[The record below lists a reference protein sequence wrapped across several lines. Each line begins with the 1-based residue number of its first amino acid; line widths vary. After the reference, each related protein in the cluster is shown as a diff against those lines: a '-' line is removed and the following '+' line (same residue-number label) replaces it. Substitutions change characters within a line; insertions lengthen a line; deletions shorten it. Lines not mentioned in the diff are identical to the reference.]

1 MPALQEQKEKR
12 MRSHLGT
19 SRVRRGMAALEVVI
33 LTALTFPIAAFI
45 FWRMVLALS
54 SFFGMLGNS
63 VGMPYL

>member
-1 MPALQEQKEKR
+1 